1 MVFFRSLT
9 INHRCSKH
17 FPYKLGCQRTVN
29 QLLFRHSQGGIGLPV
44 HNPIFFCLAIDRLPV
59 RNSHFIWAV
68 TRVALVV
75 PDVLSTLV
83 DCQGATKLIHL
94 SLNEMEQQQLHHS
107 AQVLQEIISQLDL

>member
-1 MVFFRSLT
+1 M
-9 INHRCSKH
+9 
-17 FPYKLGCQRTVN
+17 
-29 QLLFRHSQGGIGLPV
+29 
-44 HNPIFFCLAIDRLPV
+44 
-59 RNSHFIWAV
+59 
-68 TRVALVV
+68 